1 MQLMMRPQQA
11 TRCALRR
18 ANSGVRRLWREIAC
32 MLICGT
38 TTWRQPSSM
47 PGSDQLDA
55 VPQLPARCGGTRL
68 RGALAGAG
76 VRAGRKALRA
86 GSFHLERMGHNF
98 GRRAQVRCR
107 FAGNLTTVLITSNTG
122 SPRSHVSCP
131 RMFNA
136 QDPNSHI
143 TQFMVL
149 VPAGRRTLWFAF
161 ANLSN
166 PAGNWPKCL
175 AVVESLELN

>member
-1 MQLMMRPQQA
+1 MTQYRNFPRDAEGPVFAEPWQA
-11 TRCALRR
+11 QAF
-18 ANSGVRRLWREIAC
+18 
-32 MLICGT
+32 
-38 TTWRQPSSM
+38 
-47 PGSDQLDA
+47 
-55 VPQLPARCGGTRL
+55 
-68 RGALAGAG
+68 ALAVKLSEQGHFTW
-76 VRAGRKALRA
+76 K
-86 GSFHLERMGHNF
+86 ECHNF

-149 VPAGRRTLWFAF
+149 VPAGRRTLGSAG
-161 ANLSN
+161 ATLRN
-166 PAGNWPKCL
+166 PPGNWPKCL
-175 AVVESLELN
+175 AVVERMLGVDARQRCLLHDHVLEPPGDRGRLEGLICSGPCRLR